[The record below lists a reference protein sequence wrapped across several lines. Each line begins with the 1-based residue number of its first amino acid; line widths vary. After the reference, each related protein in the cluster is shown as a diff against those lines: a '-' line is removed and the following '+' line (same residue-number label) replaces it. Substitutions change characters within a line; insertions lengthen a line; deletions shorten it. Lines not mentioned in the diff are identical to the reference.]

1 MVFQMEIVMKYTLIT
16 SKGSVM
22 QFYVEALANTYKE
35 IHGGVV
41 FSQQSLEVVDNSA
54 IMGYNGTMMNEELNN
69 D

>member
-1 MVFQMEIVMKYTLIT
+1 MKYTLIT

-54 IMGYNGTMMNEELNN
+54 NIEYTGSIVNEELNN